1 MKPEVDLGCRTI
13 DLVFCKGWLFQ
24 NRERQE
30 RNEEWGGVRREREKW
45 KLTIREEERKTTDR
59 LAFGWEESVGTC
71 LACAAV
77 SMDVQTSS
85 WCMTRSGIAGL
96 FGPSNPSF

>member
-1 MKPEVDLGCRTI
+1 MGCRTI

-45 KLTIREEERKTTDR
+45 KLTIREEEQKTTDR
-59 LAFGWEESVGTC
+59 LAFG
-71 LACAAV
+71 
-77 SMDVQTSS
+77 
-85 WCMTRSGIAGL
+85 
-96 FGPSNPSF
+96 

>member
-30 RNEEWGGVRREREKW
+30 RSEEWGWGEEGGREAEADNKGRRTEDHRQAGIWLQGVSGN
-45 KLTIREEERKTTDR
+45 L
-59 LAFGWEESVGTC
+59 
-71 LACAAV
+71 V
-77 SMDVQTSS
+77 SMCRRKHGCASVFVVYDQEWDS
-85 WCMTRSGIAGL
+85 WL
-96 FGPSNPSF
+96 VWSF